1 MSLEQA
7 LIDNTAALKVV
18 AELLNNLKLASAPVE
33 ATPAPAKRT
42 KTAKAAVE
50 SSDGQDPKGTRYYHI
65 AEHNSVYKQ
74 LPGMPDCSIGSALL
88 VTKEEY
94 EIQRELLQQKFA
106 SAAAVVQPEP
116 TPAPVV
122 VEPVVEAAPAP
133 AKPMLT
139 VIEGT
144 QPDEQVSFAEVVAE
158 IKTLFNAH
166 GNSEVAKLLK
176 KYGVNRVPEL
186 VTLESDYHRII
197 AEARMLFHV
206 ANEVSA

>member
-18 AELLNNLKLASAPVE
+18 AELLNNLKLASAPVVE

-42 KTAKAAVE
+42 KASKVVE
-50 SSDGQDPKGTRYYHI
+50 STDGQDPKGTRYYHI

-88 VTKEEY
+88 VSKDEY

-106 SAAAVVQPEP
+106 SASSAPVAKTEP
-116 TPAPVV
+116 TPAPT
-122 VEPVVEAAPAP
+122 EPVVEATPAP
-133 AKPMLT
+133 AKPLLT

-144 QPDEQVSFAEVVAE
+144 EPAEKVTFAEVVAE
-158 IKTLFNAH
+158 IKVLFNAH
-166 GNSEVAKLLK
+166 GNNEVAKLLK
-176 KYGVNRVPEL
+176 KYNVKRVPEL